1 VRQEQ
6 EAELVERTRAYHDQL
21 HQWKEMHARRREARQ
36 RHKRHQRDME
46 RGRGSV
52 DADSFAADEEL
63 LSQPEPEKPAPPLEF
78 DPVRARYTY
87 CRNSLIDDVTT
98 LCISA

>member
-1 VRQEQ
+1 MRQEQ
-6 EAELVERTRAYHDQL
+6 EADLVERTRAYHDQL

-63 LSQPEPEKPAPPLEF
+63 LSQPEPEKPAPPPEF
-78 DPVRARYTY
+78 DPVRARYT
-87 CRNSLIDDVTT
+87 VHTVET
-98 LCISA
+98 V